1 MVDIWGEQPKTPGAT
16 YVAHPSRVLINGQ
29 AILVNGKP
37 ATPRVRRRPRDSQRS
52 KLYSAELAVRGTDRG
67 PGALPSPCPLETLQR
82 YVDGITASAWWRDY
96 VGARRR
102 KVTVRDG
109 RGRVKAGSYT
119 YQAAITM
126 PHWSRNR
133 FVTLHE
139 LAHQAT
145 DAAHGPD
152 NAAGHGPEYAGML
165 LSLVSRFL
173 GTAKAAELRDS
184 YRKYGVKYRLPQK
197 RGSR

>member
-1 MVDIWGEQPKTPGAT
+1 MVM
-16 YVAHPSRVLINGQ
+16 SRGR
-29 AILVNGKP
+29 G
-37 ATPRVRRRPRDSQRS
+37 RPRDSQRS
-52 KLYSAELAVRGTDRG
+52 KLYSAEWPLKDADHG
-67 PGALPSPCPLETLQR
+67 PGALPSPCPLPVLQS
-82 YVDGITASAWWRDY
+82 YVDRITGSAWWRDY

-102 KVTVRDG
+102 RVTVKDG
-109 RGRVKAGSYT
+109 RGRSNAGSYT
-119 YQAAITM
+119 FQAAITM

-145 DAAHGPD
+145 DAARGEETT
-152 NAAGHGPEYAGML
+152 AAHGPEYAGML

-173 GTAKAAELRDS
+173 GREKAAELRDS
-184 YRKYGVKYRLPQK
+184 YRKHGVKYRLPQK